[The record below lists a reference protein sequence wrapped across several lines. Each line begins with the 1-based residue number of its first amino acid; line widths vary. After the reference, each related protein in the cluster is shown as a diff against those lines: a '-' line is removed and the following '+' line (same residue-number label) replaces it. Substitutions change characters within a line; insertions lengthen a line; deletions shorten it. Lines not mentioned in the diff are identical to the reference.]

1 MRVLSVSL
9 SAVLVGLSSL
19 AISAQQ
25 AEPRPTFRGGVTR
38 VAVAATV
45 RDKRGRPVTS
55 LKAEDFSLLDSGQ
68 PREILEFS
76 RDAAPVAVGLLADVS
91 GSMEIGD
98 KRVAMRE
105 VAHHLISSLAPNV
118 NQIGL
123 FAFDLGL
130 EEVVSLRPAPAAIL
144 ERLDGIKSYGRTSL
158 FDAVADTSR
167 RLVEHAG
174 PRRAVIVLT
183 DGYDNASQMTP
194 GEVSGLASS
203 IDVPVYVIVIVS
215 PIDRSGDASLIDAQL
230 QALRDG
236 PLGNLARWTGGDI
249 MMPVTPA
256 SISAAARQVVFEL
269 RHQYLMAFEPGGQ
282 TGWHPLELRTRVPNL
297 VVRAR
302 SGYVVPAQPG
312 SRQ

>member
-1 MRVLSVSL
+1 VSP
-9 SAVLVGLSSL
+9 L

-25 AEPRPTFRGGVTR
+25 VEPRPTFRGGVSR

-45 RDKRGRPVTS
+45 RDKRGRQITT
-55 LKAEDFSLLDSGQ
+55 LKAEDFALFVNGQ

-76 RDAAPVAVGLLADVS
+76 RDTAPIAIGLLADVS
-91 GSMEIGD
+91 GSMDIGD

-105 VAHHLISSLAPNV
+105 VTHHLVSALTPDSD
-118 NQIGL
+118 QIGL
-123 FAFDLGL
+123 FAFDRGL
-130 EEVVSLRPAPAAIL
+130 EEVLSLRPAPAAVL

-158 FDAVADTSR
+158 FDAVADASR
-167 RLVEHAG
+167 RLVESAG
-174 PRRAVIVLT
+174 PRRAVVVLT
-183 DGYDNASQMTP
+183 DGYDNASQLTP

-203 IDVPVYVIVIVS
+203 IDVPVYVIVVVS
-215 PIDRSGDASLIDAQL
+215 PMDRSGDSSLIDAQL

-249 MMPVTPA
+249 MLPVTQA
-256 SISAAARQVVFEL
+256 AISSAARQVVAEL

-282 TGWHPLELRTRVPNL
+282 SGWHPLELRTRVPNL
-297 VVRAR
+297 TVRAR
-302 SGYVVPAQPG
+302 SGYVVPAQAG